1 MNQAEALRRLTR
13 LEALVPKPGPL
24 VSRFH
29 HPWLETLTDADLDVM
44 DEARE
49 HLEAGGDAAT
59 LSPAVRDRY
68 AVLNAEL
75 AAWTDAHI
83 G

>member
-1 MNQAEALRRLTR
+1 MNMKHRLAK
-13 LEALVPKPGPL
+13 LETIRPKPAPL

-29 HPWLETLTDADLDVM
+29 HPWLTTLSDADLDVM
-44 DEARE
+44 DDALA
-49 HLEAGGDAAT
+49 HLESGSDADS

-68 AVLNAEL
+68 AILNAEL
-75 AAWTDAHI
+75 TAWTDVHI